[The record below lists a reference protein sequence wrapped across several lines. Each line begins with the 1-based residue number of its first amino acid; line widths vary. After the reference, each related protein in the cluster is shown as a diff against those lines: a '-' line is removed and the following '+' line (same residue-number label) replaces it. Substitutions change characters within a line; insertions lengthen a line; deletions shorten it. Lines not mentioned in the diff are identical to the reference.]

1 MIDLRTISHP
11 VILFDG
17 VCNLC
22 SGGVQFIIKHDP
34 THRFRFASLQSEFG
48 QHVLHQFNLAMTEF
62 DSIIL
67 LENGIVYTKSNAALR
82 VAKKLTGAWSALY
95 AFMIVPQFIRN
106 AVYDLA
112 ARNRYKWFGKK
123 EACWIPTP
131 ELKDLFIDQ

>member
-1 MIDLRTISHP
+1 MIDLHTIGHP

-22 SGGVQFIIKHDP
+22 SGIVQFIIKHDP
-34 THRFRFASLQSEFG
+34 TRQFRFASLQSEFG
-48 QHVLHQFNLAMTEF
+48 QHVLQQFNLAMTEF

-67 LENGIVYTKSNAALR
+67 LEKGIVYTKSNAALR
-82 VAKKLTGAWSALY
+82 VVKKLTGAWSALY
-95 AFMIVPQFIRN
+95 VFRIVPPFIRN

-112 ARNRYKWFGKK
+112 ARNRYQWFGKK
-123 EACWIPTP
+123 EACWIPTQ

>member
-1 MIDLRTISHP
+1 MIDLRTIDHP

-22 SGGVQFIIKHDP
+22 NGSVQFIIKRDP
-34 THRFRFASLQSEFG
+34 AHQFRFASFQSEFG
-48 QHVLHQFNLAMTEF
+48 QHVLQQFNLAMTEF

-67 LENGIVYTKSNAALR
+67 LEKGIVYTKSNAALR
-82 VAKKLTGAWSALY
+82 VVKKLTGAWSALY

-123 EACWIPTP
+123 EACWIPTR